1 MLHNNAILKSLIARL
16 WNNFWS
22 GGISNP
28 LTAIEQITYLLFMK
42 QMDDL
47 EAKRER
53 DAEFTGET
61 YDSKFVGQYKV
72 PGSNEYVDK
81 QELRWRTFKRMP
93 AEEML
98 LHVQTKV
105 FPFLKEF
112 EGGSK
117 FTKAMANAVF
127 IMPKPSLLVEAI
139 KIIEEIKTEKIK
151 NGWQ

>member
-1 MLHNNAILKSLIARL
+1 MFLSNPALKSLIDRL

-53 DAEFTGET
+53 DAEFTGEKYT
-61 YDSKFVGQYKV
+61 SKFSGKYKV
-72 PGSNEYVDK
+72 PGSTETVDK
-81 QELRWRTFKRMP
+81 QDLRWRNFKRMP
-93 AEEML
+93 AEQML

-105 FPFLKEF
+105 FPF
-112 EGGSK
+112 
-117 FTKAMANAVF
+117 
-127 IMPKPSLLVEAI
+127 
-139 KIIEEIKTEKIK
+139 
-151 NGWQ
+151 

>member
-1 MLHNNAILKSLIARL
+1 MLQTNPILKALIDRL

-28 LTAIEQITYLLFMK
+28 LTAIEQITYLIFMK

-53 DAEFTGET
+53 DAEFTGEA
-61 YDSKFVGQYKV
+61 YDLKFVGMFKV
-72 PGSNEYVDK
+72 PGSIDEVDK
-81 QELRWRTFKRMP
+81 QDLRWRNFKRMP

-105 FPFLKEF
+105 FPF
-112 EGGSK
+112 
-117 FTKAMANAVF
+117 
-127 IMPKPSLLVEAI
+127 
-139 KIIEEIKTEKIK
+139 
-151 NGWQ
+151 